1 MLRKSYLKKYRK
13 ELYCCMLLQGTLYDH
28 LYEIDEEAHL
38 FIDRYVKE
46 MAVKE
51 GVDEALKAKG
61 QMAWEQAMNN
71 IRSRAEEIVL
81 YELIYGDGTV

>member
-1 MLRKSYLKKYRK
+1 MLFSFAQLIVPY
-13 ELYCCMLLQGTLYDH
+13 

-61 QMAWEQAMNN
+61 QMAWGQAMNN

>member
-1 MLRKSYLKKYRK
+1 
-13 ELYCCMLLQGTLYDH
+13 
-28 LYEIDEEAHL
+28 
-38 FIDRYVKE
+38 

-61 QMAWEQAMNN
+61 QMAWGQAMNN